1 LSLNPERFTGYAGPS
16 AHHVWQTI
24 YEENCFGLSE
34 ASLDTSGTSDKLGT
48 GSMVAGFS
56 AAGLSGSSGM
66 SHGWG
71 TDMIKSTPES
81 EMCEEK
87 KVYYRVIS
95 GRFPHAIDAAN

>member
-1 LSLNPERFTGYAGPS
+1 M
-16 AHHVWQTI
+16 
-24 YEENCFGLSE
+24 SE
-34 ASLDTSGTSDKLGT
+34 ASLDTTGTSDKLGT
-48 GSMVAGFS
+48 GSMAAGFS

-95 GRFPHAIDAAN
+95 GKSMKSGCAAPD